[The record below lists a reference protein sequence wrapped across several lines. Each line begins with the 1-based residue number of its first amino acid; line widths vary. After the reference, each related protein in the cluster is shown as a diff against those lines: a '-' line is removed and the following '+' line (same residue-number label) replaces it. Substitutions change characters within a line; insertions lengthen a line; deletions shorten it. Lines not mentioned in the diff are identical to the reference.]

1 MKILRVLPVLTTLI
15 FTSCSSDDPT
25 EATGLNKIRASA
37 ISEAA
42 FTYGAQYALAWR
54 ASVIS
59 KNIEKQDKMLNE
71 VYNFKGLV
79 MDHNVLPP
87 ILQKSDNSMN
97 LSNPNVIR
105 LSDSVI
111 EIIMPARFITTTPSW
126 RNYINMSIYKY
137 PEEPDNTV
145 LPKTDEENLLWD
157 KSVKKGWEEGK
168 DQGDYIFMNS
178 LSRLTRDYNGMS
190 LYKKL
195 YSQNMISAPFVSKAN
210 LGITGNS
217 AKMRLNDQ
225 IVRITKPSELKTNF
239 SKNWKPVLVSN

>member
-1 MKILRVLPVLTTLI
+1 M
-15 FTSCSSDDPT
+15 
-25 EATGLNKIRASA
+25 
-37 ISEAA
+37 
-42 FTYGAQYALAWR
+42 
-54 ASVIS
+54 
-59 KNIEKQDKMLNE
+59 
-71 VYNFKGLV
+71 NF
-79 MDHNVLPP
+79 
-87 ILQKSDNSMN
+87 
-97 LSNPNVIR
+97 
-105 LSDSVI
+105 
-111 EIIMPARFITTTPSW
+111 F
-126 RNYINMSIYKY
+126 
-137 PEEPDNTV
+137 
-145 LPKTDEENLLWD
+145 LWN